1 MIILQ
6 ADSIGKAYRTKRV
19 LNAATIALTRGQITA
34 LLGRVGEGKTTLLKI
49 FGGLEKPDSGWVSFN
64 GVKTDHPALPLLAR
78 GGLFYLADRRNLVDG
93 MSLAKHFR
101 ELEWSYGK
109 RDSGAVIE
117 LLQLSQ
123 HVRRTPRELA
133 GGERR
138 RAELA
143 CAMLRRP
150 SCLLADE
157 PFRDLD
163 PITASIVGE
172 GFRRMASDGCAIA
185 LTGHEVRTLTVFV
198 DSVVWL
204 TAGTTYQLG
213 SPANAWTDAR
223 FQREYL
229 GPLASGSEIPTHML
243 RN

>member
-1 MIILQ
+1 MIVLH
-6 ADSIGKAYRTKRV
+6 ADSIRKAYRAKRV
-19 LNAATIALTRGQITA
+19 LNSATISLSKGEVVA
-34 LLGRVGEGKTTLLKI
+34 LLGRVGEGKSTLLKI
-49 FGGLEKPDSGWVSFN
+49 CGGLEKPDSGWVSFN
-64 GVKTDHPALPLLAR
+64 GVKTDRPTLPLLAR
-78 GGLFYLADRRNLVDG
+78 GGLFYLADRRNLVEG

-101 ELEWSYGK
+101 ELERSYGK
-109 RDSGAVIE
+109 KDSDAAIE
-117 LLQLSQ
+117 LLQLSDY
-123 HVRRTPRELA
+123 VRRSPRELS

-143 CAMLRRP
+143 AAMLREP

-172 GFRRMASDGCAIA
+172 GFRQMAADGCAIA

-213 SPANAWTDAR
+213 SPANAWNDAR

-229 GPLASGSEIPTHML
+229 GPLASGSEIPARTQ
-243 RN
+243 RG